1 MGIFCTL
8 KCSTFESAKEG
19 SKLGRQAERED
30 SSSSRL

>member
-19 SKLGRQAERED
+19 SKLGRQANAKI
-30 SSSSRL
+30 SSWSRL